1 MLLIRPLL
9 RANKDRKHKVH
20 IVIFFIFLVAN
31 IGGSLTPLGDP
42 PLFLGFLKGVDFFWT
57 TKAMF
62 FPMLFMIISLL
73 IIFYFYDSFQYRK
86 ESDISPST
94 DNEKIAIKGSFN
106 LLLIA
111 GVVFSVLLSGFG
123 SRILILLFFMS
134 MLNFKILLE
143 TGFYFCLLI

>member
-1 MLLIRPLL
+1 
-9 RANKDRKHKVH
+9 
-20 IVIFFIFLVAN
+20 
-31 IGGSLTPLGDP
+31 
-42 PLFLGFLKGVDFFWT
+42 
-57 TKAMF
+57 
-62 FPMLFMIISLL
+62 MLFMIISLL

-123 SRILILLFFMS
+123 SLNIDFTVFHVHVELQNLTRDEALL
-134 MLNFKILLE
+134 LLTYLSWNYTSKE
-143 TGFYFCLLI
+143 IR